1 MANLQAREVTTM
13 SSWQRVR
20 QVRLQARFG
29 WQESAGPS
37 HVLAW
42 AGTPG
47 NMPDIVAELEAADQ
61 TRLDLPRL
69 MSKVEAWPGHFACIL
84 ESANYVLAFVDRVR
98 SYPIVYR
105 TGPGVP
111 QVSNSPYDLDDS
123 QGLVLEETSC
133 LELETTNY
141 VSGART
147 LYRDV
152 MQLQPGEAIL
162 FCKDGT
168 PPVRCK
174 YTSYLTEEL
183 AERTEGEL
191 IEEHD
196 AAVSAIFRRIV
207 DDAAGRE
214 IWIPLSAGLD
224 SRLVLAKLKSL
235 GYERLRTFSYGPPG
249 NDDACGA
256 SRIARELGVPWTF
269 VAYEGRAVRDYFWSE
284 ERRKYW
290 RYASCGVSVPFMVDE
305 VALRQL
311 VASGQMADPAQA
323 IIINGQSGD
332 FISGGH
338 LLGKHLE
345 RMDPDQRY
353 SLSVIVEGILKKHY
367 AQRPM
372 SDDWKREFSRLV
384 LEKIG
389 ADEST
394 YRGQELAKL
403 YEFWE
408 AEERQAK
415 YVVNGQR
422 SYDYIGLQWRLP
434 LWDRELF
441 NFWRAVPYRFKTGQS
456 LYKAYLRATNPC
468 GMFRDREFPVENFHG
483 WGRVIFPVARMVGL
497 LAGTRAKNQT
507 YRLAAY
513 FGKYS
518 NHYAPYGF
526 GAHLRDFRRLQS
538 PLGRYAETLLEEL
551 RS

>member
-1 MANLQAREVTTM
+1 MEAMAVASLQQGRYVHVQARY
-13 SSWQRVR
+13 
-20 QVRLQARFG
+20 G
-29 WQESAGPS
+29 WQESAGPG
-37 HVLAW
+37 HVLTW

-47 NMPDIVAELEAADQ
+47 NMVGIAAELEAGDL
-61 TRLDLPRL
+61 RRPDLPRL
-69 MSKVEAWPGHFACIL
+69 MRQIEAWPGHFACIL
-84 ESANYVLAFVDRVR
+84 ETANYVLAFVDRIR

-105 TGPGVP
+105 TGSGLP
-111 QVSNSPYDLDDS
+111 QVSNSIDDLEDS
-123 QGLVLEETSC
+123 EGLTLDETAC
-133 LELETTNY
+133 LELATTNY
-141 VSGART
+141 VTGART
-147 LYRDV
+147 LYRSV
-152 MQLQPGEAIL
+152 MQLQAGEAIL
-162 FCKDGT
+162 ISKDGSQ
-168 PPVRCK
+168 PVHCK
-174 YTSYLTEEL
+174 YTSYLTEEFS
-183 AERTEGEL
+183 ERTEADL

-207 DDAAGRE
+207 EDAAGRE

-224 SRLVLAKLKSL
+224 SRLVLAKLKSV
-235 GYERLRTFSYGPPG
+235 GYEKLRTFSYGPPG
-249 NDDACGA
+249 NDDAHGA
-256 SRIARELGVPWTF
+256 SRIAQELGVPWTF
-269 VAYEGRAVRDYFWSE
+269 VPYKARAVRDYFWSD

-305 VALRQL
+305 VALRHL
-311 VASGQMADPAQA
+311 VSSRQMADPSQA

-345 RMDPDQRY
+345 RMDPEQSY
-353 SLSVIVEGILKKHY
+353 PFSTIVEGVLKKHY
-367 AQRPM
+367 AQRAY
-372 SDDWKREFSRLV
+372 SDAERQEFSKLIQ
-384 LEKIG
+384 EKLGTDNG
-389 ADEST
+389 A
-394 YRGQELAKL
+394 YRGQKLANL

-441 NFWRAVPYRFKTGQS
+441 NFWRAVPYRFKISQS
-456 LYKAYLRATNPC
+456 LYKAYLRATDYC

-483 WGRVIFPVARMVGL
+483 WGRAIFPVARTMGL
-497 LAGTRAKNQT
+497 LAGQNAKNQT

-526 GAHLRDFRRLQS
+526 GVHLRDFRRLQS
-538 PLGRYAETLLEEL
+538 PLGRYAETLLTEL